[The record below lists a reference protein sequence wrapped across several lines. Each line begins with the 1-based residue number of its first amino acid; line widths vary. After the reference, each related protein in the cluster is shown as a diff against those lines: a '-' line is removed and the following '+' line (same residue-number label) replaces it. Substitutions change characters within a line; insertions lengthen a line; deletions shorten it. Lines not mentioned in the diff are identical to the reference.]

1 MDTIITN
8 WTYQKGELAEK
19 RFLNTVIIFAVI
31 VCAITTVGYFFF
43 LPTGNAF
50 HLFTKTKVGGWLM
63 IIPILIFC
71 VIVVIIFGVLHSII
85 FSLYKKLFTIKPE
98 DISFT
103 KDKIITAK
111 KEWVLNDDKRSL
123 TEVKIITD
131 KNETNL
137 VFSGIEKNANGTD
150 GTFKK
155 EIPVPDS
162 EITKAEKIVA
172 AFKF

>member
-1 MDTIITN
+1 MDTTITT

-31 VCAITTVGYFFF
+31 LCAITTIGYFFF
-43 LPTGNAF
+43 LPTDNAF
-50 HLFTKTKVGGWLM
+50 QLFTKTKVGGWLM
-63 IIPILIFC
+63 VIPILIFC
-71 VIVVIIFGVLHSII
+71 VVVVIIFGALHSVL
-85 FSLYKKLFTIKPE
+85 FSLYKKLFAIKQE

-111 KEWVLNDDKRSL
+111 KEWILNDDKRTL
-123 TEVKIITD
+123 TAVKIVTD
-131 KNETNL
+131 KKETNL

>member
-1 MDTIITN
+1 MDTTITN
-8 WTYQKGELAEK
+8 WTYENGELAEK
-19 RFLNTVIIFAVI
+19 RFFNTVMIFAII
-31 VCAITTVGYFFF
+31 VCVIISLIYFFF

-50 HLFTKTKVGGWLM
+50 HLFTKTKIGGWLM
-63 IIPILIFC
+63 IIPMLIFC

-85 FSLYKKLFTIKPE
+85 FSLYKKLFTIKLE

-103 KDKIITAK
+103 NNKIITAK
-111 KEWVLNDDKRSL
+111 KEWILNDDKRTL

-137 VFSGIEKNANGTD
+137 IFSGIEKNTNGTD

-155 EIPVPDS
+155 EIPVPDN
-162 EITKAEKIVA
+162 EITKAKKIVE